1 MTITE
6 YENLEGQ
13 PMVLIIDEENDKA
26 ESMTKAEYDR
36 RQEQAALSTPIVVE
50 HLTEIPT
57 KEAYLATLASELSN
71 PSTPQAGE

>member
-36 RQEQAALSTPIVVE
+36 RQVE

-57 KEAYLATLASELSN
+57 K
-71 PSTPQAGE
+71 